1 MACQSSGSTA
11 PAPEL
16 NRLVVLGMI
25 HSGHLENEL
34 YSTEVLRDVLREIEP
49 DVVLTEIPP
58 DRLAAAAEEY
68 ARSGEITEPR
78 VKRFPEYTD
87 ALFPVQRELPF
98 TIVPCAG
105 WTREMAE
112 ARSAL
117 LKEWRETRPAD
128 FAEMEAASAHA
139 ELAFEGAAGFLGMT
153 SDDPRFIHTEEYDR
167 ITKGELEPYNRL
179 FNDDLGP
186 GGWTN
191 INRAHYDLIE
201 AALDEISGQG
211 LTVCLMFGAG
221 HKYWFLEQLRER
233 DDLELIDSMRFFGE

>member
-1 MACQSSGSTA
+1 
-11 PAPEL
+11 
-16 NRLVVLGMI
+16 
-25 HSGHLENEL
+25 
-34 YSTEVLRDVLREIEP
+34 STEVLRDVLREIEP

-68 ARSGEITEPR
+68 ARTGKITEPR

-117 LKEWRETRPAD
+117 LQEWRETRTED
-128 FAEMEAASAHA
+128 FAEMEAASAQA

-153 SDDPRFIHTEEYDR
+153 TEDPRFIHTAEYDL
-167 ITKGELEPYNRL
+167 ITKGELEPYDRL
-179 FNDDLGP
+179 FNDDLGL

-201 AALDEISGQG
+201 AAMDEISGQG
-211 LTVCLMFGAG
+211 RTVCLMFGAG

-233 DDLELIDSMRFFGE
+233 DDLELIDPMRFFGE